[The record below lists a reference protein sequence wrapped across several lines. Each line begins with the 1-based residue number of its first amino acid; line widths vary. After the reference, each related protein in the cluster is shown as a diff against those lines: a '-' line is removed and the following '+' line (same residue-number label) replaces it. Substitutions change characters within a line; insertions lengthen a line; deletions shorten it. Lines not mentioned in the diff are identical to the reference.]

1 MKQEPKS
8 DDEDAAASSNAVV
21 REDGDHGADNG
32 LLLSSS
38 EAFERT
44 EDHAKLLEY
53 GLDKMVANR
62 LDDIYKTGEQNIFLY
77 QVCS

>member
-8 DDEDAAASSNAVV
+8 DDEDAAAASSNAVV
-21 REDGDHGADNG
+21 TEDGDHGGKDNG
-32 LLLSSS
+32 LSSS

-62 LDDIYKTGEQNIFLY
+62 LDDIYKTGEQNLF
-77 QVCS
+77 